1 MFGSDSAPHPRCRK
15 EACGCAAGVFT
26 GPVAL
31 PKLAEIFA
39 QHGALENLQAFVSD
53 NACKWYGLNPVQ
65 KSITLQDVPMDVP
78 QRYRSYGQEVVP
90 MYAGESIGW
99 SVVR

>member
-1 MFGSDSAPHPRCRK
+1 MS
-15 EACGCAAGVFT
+15 
-26 GPVAL
+26 
-31 PKLAEIFA
+31 
-39 QHGALENLQAFVSD
+39 
-53 NACKWYGLNPVQ
+53 
-65 KSITLQDVPMDVP
+65 VP